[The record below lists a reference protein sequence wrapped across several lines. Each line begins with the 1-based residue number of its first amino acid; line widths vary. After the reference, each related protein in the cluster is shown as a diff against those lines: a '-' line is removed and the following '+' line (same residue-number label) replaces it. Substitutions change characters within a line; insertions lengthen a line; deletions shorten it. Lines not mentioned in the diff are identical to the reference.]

1 MPPPSIKIIPRRRLM
16 LFTFLIIV
24 ALIGGSFQYWDKI
37 IGFFQ
42 SASPIEETAGETI
55 SDADRLFKSDFWQS
69 LKLYGRLPIEPRP
82 TGRANPFL
90 ATLGSANTPGSRDA
104 LRVRHALTIIS
115 ALAKYRQDISL
126 YPKGE
131 SVEVGA
137 EGARCLAP
145 AGWLSK
151 EACEKAVNQYLDSA
165 PRDPGNNKYLYTS
178 DGASYTLKV
187 DLETAPDLEYTVP
200 ATKP

>member
-1 MPPPSIKIIPRRRLM
+1 M

-55 SDADRLFKSDFWQS
+55 SDADRLFK
-69 LKLYGRLPIEPRP
+69 
-82 TGRANPFL
+82 L